1 MISAGKPRVI
11 AATFT
16 STGAGASSVD
26 LRPADGKQWEI
37 LYAVGYHADAAAV
50 VCDWVFQDPESG
62 GAQGLSGSGISINPA
77 VIQPLGGVTSGGLSN
92 CLGPIKAT
100 RGRYP
105 SFVFVASAISKI
117 GYVRALVLEYQGT
130 LDA

>member
-11 AATFT
+11 ATTFT

-50 VCDWVFQDPESG
+50 ICDWVFSDPDSG
-62 GAQGLSGSGISINPA
+62 GAQGLSGAGISIAPA

-100 RGRYP
+100 RGRFP